1 MPACIVLL
9 FYRNHFIDVYCHMF
23 ITTRVTLEF
32 MSQGSREYMV
42 RQESNETGAI
52 LLFNIYL

>member
-1 MPACIVLL
+1 
-9 FYRNHFIDVYCHMF
+9 MF